1 MKARCVRR
9 GATLGS
15 LIGLEGFIRL
25 RVLPGHLLTPCDL
38 AMTLS
43 LATCGQASI
52 VFRGPQHCIIC
63 VKNQTWE
70 ILELR
75 MLDKM

>member
-1 MKARCVRR
+1 MKARCVGR

-15 LIGLEGFIRL
+15 LVRLKGLVGF

-38 AMTLS
+38 TMTLC

-70 ILELR
+70 ILVLPT
-75 MLDKM
+75 